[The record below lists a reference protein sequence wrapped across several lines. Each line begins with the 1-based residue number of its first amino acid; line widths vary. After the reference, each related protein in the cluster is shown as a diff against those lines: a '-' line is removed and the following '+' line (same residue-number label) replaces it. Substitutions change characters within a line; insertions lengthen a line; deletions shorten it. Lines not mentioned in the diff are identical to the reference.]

1 MAGIGRTQCSNQ
13 HPERVRAGRGAQSRD
28 SQARKRRNGSGLWKA
43 LPLGRFEVEHK
54 ADHGDRLIGEATEPK
69 PADFDQAG
77 KRRGWPHQQAAVG
90 GFDVH
95 AIVANEPRERQH
107 TVHPGLDQREGEPRL
122 SRAGRPADQYGAR
135 TGEDGR
141 GVDGG

>member
-28 SQARKRRNGSGLWKA
+28 GHPRKRRNGSGLGKA
-43 LPLGRFEVEHK
+43 LSSGHFEVDHK
-54 ADHGDRLIGEATEPK
+54 ADHGDRFIGEATEPK

-77 KRRGWPHQQAAVG
+77 KRRGRPHQQAAVG

-95 AIVANEPRERQH
+95 AVVANEPHEWQH
-107 TVHPGLDQREGEPRL
+107 TVCPRLDQRENEARL
-122 SRAGRPADQYGAR
+122 SRAGRSADQYGAR
-135 TGEDGR
+135 TDEDGR